1 MMRIALLHRT
11 NCRFASDLWR
21 RLATRHGEMSSM
33 SSTDSWAPQH
43 EAIPPFHP
51 FTVDRFAKSLPFV
64 ASNRYHSSSTNANES
79 TDTSSTITYSKRP
92 ATVAATTIPASSNS
106 NDHRVKLSHLDQGI
120 VHVQLSRPQKL
131 NSLDMPMFESI
142 AESASRL
149 QNDRTV
155 RVVILSGEGR
165 AFCTGLD
172 AKSVA
177 LEAGSGALE
186 RLLERPSGYGGVE
199 GKGNLAQDVAFL
211 WRQLPVPVI
220 AVLHGMC
227 FGGGTYSNLSVLES
241 FPATHPPNPVLH
253 YTKQTG
259 MQIALGADFRFSTP
273 DCKLSIMEARWG
285 LIPDMSAS
293 VTLREL
299 VRIDVAKELTMTGR
313 IISGL
318 EGEKIG
324 LVTRCVEDPM
334 AEALR
339 VAREIVERSP
349 DSVAAT
355 KELFNT
361 TWVADEEQCL
371 KQETTLQLKLIK
383 TYNQIAASE
392 FEYPTIEQLDAS
404 IELFRSPKRSNE
416 SNPQDQE
423 SHENDRQIKATFIDS
438 EGNQVKELIPTF
450 RDSDPRELLLKL
462 EKELLKFGSH
472 YDLFQD
478 GRWKLLGQ
486 IGGRALKGRIARY
499 WRDIIEGTTNHGKGE
514 PATQQAKF
522 KKLIKKVNMKY
533 FGKDAADDQK
543 TAMLVENSDAT
554 TKTTRK
560 LQNDFS
566 KSTKT

>member
-227 FGGGTYSNLSVLES
+227 FGGANRNANRARRRLSLLDPRLQIIHHGS
-241 FPATHPPNPVLH
+241 QMGTHP
-253 YTKQTG
+253 
-259 MQIALGADFRFSTP
+259 
-273 DCKLSIMEARWG
+273 
-285 LIPDMSAS
+285 
-293 VTLREL
+293 
-299 VRIDVAKELTMTGR
+299 
-313 IISGL
+313 
-318 EGEKIG
+318 
-324 LVTRCVEDPM
+324 
-334 AEALR
+334 
-339 VAREIVERSP
+339 
-349 DSVAAT
+349 
-355 KELFNT
+355 
-361 TWVADEEQCL
+361 
-371 KQETTLQLKLIK
+371 
-383 TYNQIAASE
+383 
-392 FEYPTIEQLDAS
+392 
-404 IELFRSPKRSNE
+404 
-416 SNPQDQE
+416 
-423 SHENDRQIKATFIDS
+423 
-438 EGNQVKELIPTF
+438 
-450 RDSDPRELLLKL
+450 
-462 EKELLKFGSH
+462 
-472 YDLFQD
+472 
-478 GRWKLLGQ
+478 
-486 IGGRALKGRIARY
+486 
-499 WRDIIEGTTNHGKGE
+499 
-514 PATQQAKF
+514 
-522 KKLIKKVNMKY
+522 
-533 FGKDAADDQK
+533 
-543 TAMLVENSDAT
+543 
-554 TKTTRK
+554 
-560 LQNDFS
+560 
-566 KSTKT
+566 